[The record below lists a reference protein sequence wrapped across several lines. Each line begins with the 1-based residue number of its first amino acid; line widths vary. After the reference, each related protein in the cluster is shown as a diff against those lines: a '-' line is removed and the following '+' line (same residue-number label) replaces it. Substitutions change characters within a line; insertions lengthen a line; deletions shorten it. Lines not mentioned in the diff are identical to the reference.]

1 MAQTLPQLVVARVV
15 QGIGGGGLIAMAQA
29 MIADAV
35 PMRERGRFQVYVSSV
50 WAGASVA
57 GPVVGGMLTQYLS
70 WPWIFWINIPVCILA
85 IVMVRRTPVAI
96 VKITHK
102 VRVDWLGIL
111 LLVVGLTAFLIPV
124 TRIGQGVA
132 LHESRNLVGLAIAAV
147 GLTWFWLHEL
157 RTPEPIIPITMLRE
171 PVVVMCCTILFVCFS
186 LFVAMSVLVPLRL
199 QLVAGAQPGEAALA
213 MLPYT
218 LANPI
223 SGFVAGRWIY
233 RTGRVVPAQRF
244 GAILA
249 AFSMFALAL
258 LSPSHTILT
267 AIALGLLGTGLGSQM
282 PTTLMVLQNS
292 VHQSL
297 LGTATSLSAFFRLLG
312 GAIGIAV
319 LSAVVLALLR
329 DKLPAGLGSHGL
341 EGLGTLLGQAGN
353 ISAAAAKASDMAF
366 RYTLLAGGVFALI
379 NVFCVSRMPDVRLHS
394 SGPKP
399 VMEID

>member
-1 MAQTLPQLVVARVV
+1 MSAKKSDKKDGL
-15 QGIGGGGLIAMAQA
+15 GGLSAVFVQQQRRHPSPI
-29 MIADAV
+29 V
-35 PMRERGRFQVYVSSV
+35 PMALFGNRTI
-50 WAGASVA
+50 VA
-57 GPVVGGMLTQYLS
+57 CCG
-70 WPWIFWINIPVCILA
+70 
-85 IVMVRRTPVAI
+85 
-96 VKITHK
+96 
-102 VRVDWLGIL
+102 L
-111 LLVVGLTAFLIPV
+111 LLF
-124 TRIGQGVA
+124 
-132 LHESRNLVGLAIAAV
+132 
-147 GLTWFWLHEL
+147 
-157 RTPEPIIPITMLRE
+157 
-171 PVVVMCCTILFVCFS
+171 CF
-186 LFVAMSVLVPLRL
+186 FNFIAMSVLVPLRL

-233 RTGRVVPAQRF
+233 RTGRVVPAQRC

-249 AFSMFALAL
+249 AFSMFALAM

-353 ISAAAAKASDMAF
+353 ISPAAARASDMAF

-379 NVFCVSRMPDVRLHS
+379 NVFCVNRMPDVRLHS